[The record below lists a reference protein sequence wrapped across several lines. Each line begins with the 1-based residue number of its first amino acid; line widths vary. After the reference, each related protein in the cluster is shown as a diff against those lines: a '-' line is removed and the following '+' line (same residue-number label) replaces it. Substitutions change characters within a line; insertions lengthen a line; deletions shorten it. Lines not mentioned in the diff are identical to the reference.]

1 MSKAAELAALIGSGQ
16 AQGDKNLLINSDMQ
30 VAQRGTSLAMA
41 HDGTTNGYLID
52 RWRFTFGGSHSQLD
66 GTYAQVAD
74 HPLTPNGKS
83 LKWTTGT
90 AESSYASSYYLY
102 FVQLIEAQ
110 NLQGLQFGSSNA
122 KTVTLSFYIKSSITG
137 TYAVNL
143 YKAAATTRIIN
154 KTYTISSANT
164 WEKKTITFPADTA
177 SGADIPNSNGQGFFV
192 SWHLAAGSGVKG
204 NGSLNTWKNYTGL
217 TDWADG
223 QATNGVATT
232 AGATWQMAQ
241 CQLEIGDVATAFEH
255 EDFSTTLAKCQRY
268 LYRRNFEIYDV
279 VCQGAALGNKGS
291 YCLHLPVAMRAKPS
305 CSQGSGIYCWYNQ
318 SGSITTQT
326 GLAVTYMGTND
337 TNMTQAFIRADDNS
351 TAASATNYPLGLTSY
366 DGSGSNSTFIQLD
379 AEL

>member
-255 EDFSTTLAKCQRY
+255 EDIETTLVKCQRY
-268 LYRRNFEIYDV
+268 HQIIDYYFD
-279 VCQGAALGNKGS
+279 
-291 YCLHLPVAMRAKPS
+291 
-305 CSQGSGIYCWYNQ
+305 SG
-318 SGSITTQT
+318 TTT
-326 GLAVTYMGTND
+326 
-337 TNMTQAFIRADDNS
+337 
-351 TAASATNYPLGLTSY
+351 SATNISY
-366 DGSGSNSTFIQLD
+366 YRPFIFPVTMRAAPTMVATGYGSNTGNAITRTTSTQTNGWIMQGSTTNSAYMRGNHSNLYNMMYGRGSFS

>member
-122 KTVTLSFYIKSSITG
+122 KAITLSFYVKSSITG

-143 YKAAATTRIIN
+143 YKPDSTTRIIN

-164 WEKKTITFPADTA
+164 WEKKTITFPADTD
-177 SGADIPNSNGQGFFV
+177 SGAGIVNDNGQGFYV
-192 SWHLAAGSGVKG
+192 SWHIAAGSSVKG
-204 NGSLNTWKNYTGL
+204 NGSLNTWKDYAGL
-217 TDWADG
+217 SDWADG
-223 QATNGVATT
+223 QDTNAVATT

-255 EDFSTTLAKCQRY
+255 EDFGTTLEKCQRY
-268 LYRRNFEIYDV
+268 YEQLLNHSGGFNVIATYRASSDYRAQWLFKTEKRANPTMGGTFS
-279 VCQGAALGNKGS
+279 GALN
-291 YCLHLPVAMRAKPS
+291 
-305 CSQGSGIYCWYNQ
+305 
-318 SGSITTQT
+318 
-326 GLAVTYMGTND
+326 VTYIS
-337 TNMTQAFIRADDNS
+337 TQMINYYRTADFYGNS
-351 TAASATNYPLGLTSY
+351 TLTA
-366 DGSGSNSTFIQLD
+366 D

>member
-122 KTVTLSFYIKSSITG
+122 KAITLSFYVKSSITG

-143 YKAAATTRIIN
+143 YKPDSTTRIIN

-164 WEKKTITFPADTA
+164 WEKKTITFPADTD
-177 SGADIPNSNGQGFFV
+177 SGAGIVNDNGQGFYV
-192 SWHLAAGSGVKG
+192 SWHIAAGSSVKG
-204 NGSLNTWKNYTGL
+204 NGSLNTWKDYAGL
-217 TDWADG
+217 SDWADG
-223 QATNGVATT
+223 QDTNAVATT

-255 EDFSTTLAKCQRY
+255 EDFGTTLRKCQRY
-268 LYRRNFEIYDV
+268 YFRMGESSAYARYTVGQCDSANNCNGV
-279 VCQGAALGNKGS
+279 VELPVQMRDTPTIETTGTASNYAVYEAGTVHTCTAVPSINALGSDKNIANLIS
-291 YCLHLPVAMRAKPS
+291 YSTGNFVAGNAAELIS
-305 CSQGSGIYCWYNQ
+305 N
-318 SGSITTQT
+318 
-326 GLAVTYMGTND
+326 N
-337 TNMTQAFIRADDNS
+337 N
-351 TAASATNYPLGLTSY
+351 ASAYIACKS
-366 DGSGSNSTFIQLD
+366 
-379 AEL
+379 EL

>member
-1 MSKAAELAALIGSGQ
+1 MSDAAIQSNRNLI
-16 AQGDKNLLINSDMQ
+16 INGNMQ

-52 RWRFTFGGSHSQLD
+52 RWRFTFGGSHGQFD
-66 GTYAQVAD
+66 GTYAQVND
-74 HPLTPNGKS
+74 HPLTTNGKS

-90 AESSYASSYYLY
+90 AESSYDASEYLY
-102 FVQLIEAQ
+102 FVQIIEAQ

-164 WEKKTITFPADTA
+164 WEKKTITFPADTV
-177 SGADIPNSNGQGFFV
+177 SGADIPNSNGQGFYV
-192 SWHLAAGSGVKG
+192 SWHLAAGTGAKG
-204 NGSLNTWKNYTGL
+204 NGSLNTWKNYVGL
-217 TDWADG
+217 NDWADG

-232 AGATWQMAQ
+232 AGATWQITD

-255 EDFSTTLAKCQRY
+255 EDFGTTLEKCRRY
-268 LYRRNFEIYDV
+268 CYV
-279 VCQGAALGNKGS
+279 APQHLGYTTGTNSATLAPSGTIQFS
-291 YCLHLPVAMRAKPS
+291 PNMRASPTVT
-305 CSQGSGIYCWYNQ
+305 GTFTPQ
-318 SGSITTQT
+318 SGS
-326 GLAVTYMGTND
+326 AGTFAIASINYSYVHVY
-337 TNMTQAFIRADDNS
+337 NS
-351 TAASATNYPLGLTSY
+351 S
-366 DGSGSNSTFIQLD
+366 SNWNVVAIVVSDFKAE

>member
-255 EDFSTTLAKCQRY
+255 EDIGTTLAKCQRY
-268 LYRRNFEIYDV
+268 YQRIDANSTYDGLIDGMFYVTTQFYGLHNF
-279 VCQGAALGNKGS
+279 
-291 YCLHLPVAMRAKPS
+291 PVQMRSNPTMT
-305 CSQGSGIYCWYNQ
+305 GSGTFSVMSNGADKTPDSLIVQRSNVHLMQTYSAL
-318 SGSITTQT
+318 SG
-326 GLAVTYMGTND
+326 GNVGTAGHAG
-337 TNMTQAFIRADDNS
+337 QIRANNNAD
-351 TAASATNYPLGLTSY
+351 
-366 DGSGSNSTFIQLD
+366 TFLEFI